1 MHERDRSIRESP
13 AAPAQISTRGGG
25 QPDTNSRE
33 ARMIG
38 NRLSLIA
45 LALGNFVI
53 GLSML
58 APAGMMADLSVGFDV
73 TIGAVGLLISFGAA
87 VVCLSPPL
95 VAWVT
100 SGADRRV
107 LLSAIMLW
115 VAVGHFASALAPDF
129 SSLLAVRL
137 AMLALAGAFTP
148 LAAGA
153 AALLVSKER
162 AATAISSVL
171 LGWALA
177 IAVGLPLV
185 SLTAPQIG
193 WRATYALIG
202 TLAAL
207 GFLALLLGMP
217 RGLKGT
223 PVIFATWRAVARTR
237 ALMLLLLITTLL
249 ATGQYVVIAFA
260 GPLLIQLTNATP
272 EKIATVFALF
282 GVMTLIG
289 NFCASR
295 IVRRWGAFTTSA
307 VFMACVVFGA
317 GLWAIGAGIYLPM
330 AVGAAIWGFG
340 FAAVTAMQQVR
351 LITTAPSLA
360 TASVSINNTALY
372 LGQAVGS
379 GVGGAM
385 FARGHLHAIGF
396 VGLAPVAL
404 SFGIVWLTRA
414 APKVQ

>member
-1 MHERDRSIRESP
+1 MCAGDRS
-13 AAPAQISTRGGG
+13 
-25 QPDTNSRE
+25 DTNNRKTS
-33 ARMIG
+33 MMG
-38 NRLSLIA
+38 NRFSLAA
-45 LALGNFVI
+45 LALGNFVV

-58 APAGMMADLSVGFDV
+58 APAAMMADLSVGFGV
-73 TIGAVGLLISFGAA
+73 TIGAVGLLISMGAA
-87 VVCLSPPL
+87 VVCVSPPL

-100 SGADRRV
+100 SRVDRRA
-107 LLSAIMLW
+107 LLSAVMLW
-115 VAVGHFASALAPDF
+115 VAVGHLASALVPNF
-129 SSLLAVRL
+129 PSLLAIRL

-153 AALLVSKER
+153 AALLVSEER
-162 AATAISSVL
+162 RATAISLVL

-177 IAVGLPLV
+177 IAVGLPLI

-207 GFLALLLGMP
+207 GCLALLLGMP
-217 RGLKGT
+217 KGLKGM
-223 PVIFATWRAVARTR
+223 PVIFATWRAVGRSG

-249 ATGQYVVIAFA
+249 STGQYVVIAFA
-260 GPLLIQLTNATP
+260 APLLIQLTNATP
-272 EKIATVFALF
+272 EKIAAVFALF
-282 GVMTLIG
+282 GVMTLVG
-289 NFCASR
+289 NLCASR
-295 IVRRWGAFTTSA
+295 VVQQLGAFTTSA

-330 AVGAAIWGFG
+330 AAGAAIWGLG

-360 TASVSINNTALY
+360 TASVAINNTALY
-372 LGQAVGS
+372 LGQAIGS

-385 FARGHLHAIGF
+385 FARGNLHAMGF
-396 VGLAPVAL
+396 VGLTPVAL
-404 SFGIVWLTRA
+404 SFGILWLTRA
-414 APKVQ
+414 APKAR